1 VRGRCR
7 LEIILKPENIQFSI
21 DTETLGLK
29 DDAPIIQI
37 GVAAFDIF
45 AEPGTVIDSMEFA
58 VDHGIINN
66 VEPYAAAMNYKI
78 LALLGGYEVED
89 PLTCGVVPVSRASAV
104 IGSWMGTFGVETP
117 TCCGKNF
124 SSFDR
129 PKLEQLPDWHARV
142 ARIHHRSPD
151 PGSMWWVPKEDGATL
166 PGLKTCM
173 ERAGIG
179 GEVAHTA
186 EEDAIVVAKLIQLWV
201 QKQENMREYCENIR

>member
-1 VRGRCR
+1 M
-7 LEIILKPENIQFSI
+7 ETIQFSV

-29 DDAPIIQI
+29 DQAPIIQI

-45 AEPGTVIDSMEFA
+45 DSPGTVRDSMEF
-58 VDHGIINN
+58 VVNPGKVIHE

-78 LALLGGYEVED
+78 LALLGGFEVED
-89 PLTCGVVPVSRASAV
+89 PITCPIVHVSLAAAV
-104 IGSWMGTFGVETP
+104 LAEWFAKFDTEVP
-117 TCCGKNF
+117 TCAGKNF

-129 PKLEQLPDWHARV
+129 PKLEQLPGWEKAMP
-142 ARIHHRSPD
+142 RIHHRSPD
-151 PGSMWWVPKEDGATL
+151 PGSMWWVPKIDGATL

-186 EEDAIVVAKLIQLWV
+186 EEDAIVVAKLIQIWC
-201 QKQENMREYCENIR
+201 QR